1 VRLDVRGVESV
12 VVGLA
17 VAGLGCGTAE
27 RGFVGRD

>member
-12 VVGLA
+12 

-27 RGFVGRD
+27 RGFVEHD